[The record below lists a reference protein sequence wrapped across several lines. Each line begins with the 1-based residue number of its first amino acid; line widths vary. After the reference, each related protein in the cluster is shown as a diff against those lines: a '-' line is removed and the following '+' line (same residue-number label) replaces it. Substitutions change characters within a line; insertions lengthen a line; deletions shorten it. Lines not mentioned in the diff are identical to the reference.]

1 MRVVKLGMIAI
12 AVLAMP
18 LAAKAARPKAFED
31 ALLDN
36 MVGHW
41 TMTGT
46 LVGKPLDHTVDVQW
60 ILGHQFLQIH
70 ETDKHTPPQY
80 EAMPTIGYD
89 DVTKRYVAHWLDV
102 FGGRYSETLG
112 YGVRTGNEIRF
123 DFQYPDGPFHT
134 VFRWEPDKN
143 DWRWLMSQKNAKG
156 QIRPFADM
164 TLKRS

>member
-1 MRVVKLGMIAI
+1 MRNVKFGILF
-12 AVLAMP
+12 
-18 LAAKAARPKAFED
+18 AALFGLPANAAPPKTFQD

-41 TMTGT
+41 SLTGT
-46 LVGKPLDHTVDVQW
+46 LVGKPIRHTVDVQW

-70 ETDKHTPPQY
+70 EVDGNAPPQY

-112 YGVRTGNEIRF
+112 YGVRTGDEIGF

-143 DWRWLMSQKNAKG
+143 DWRWLMTEKNKKG
-156 QIRPFADM
+156 QVRPFADM